1 MLGGLR
7 TRVAG
12 DRGLRSTENPSAMRL
27 FSVVI
32 SCRGVG
38 VGKAGQSEEF
48 LYLERSTKYHL
59 CLFNLFTSQ
68 TYVRKN
74 CLNL

>member
-7 TRVAG
+7 TRAAG

-38 VGKAGQSEEF
+38 IGKAGQSEE
-48 LYLERSTKYHL
+48 
-59 CLFNLFTSQ
+59 LF
-68 TYVRKN
+68 VPGEEH
-74 CLNL
+74 